1 MHARMSRVQT
11 LEIGTDLGDRVS
23 AEATL
28 PLQAEAAFVFAHG
41 AGAGMTHPFMTD
53 VAQGLAERRIACLRY
68 QFPSMQAARRRVD
81 AAPVAHATVRA
92 AVAAAA
98 SLWGPLP
105 LFAGGK
111 SYGGRMTSQ
120 AQAIAP
126 LPGVG
131 GLIFLGFPLHPS
143 GKPDTARAQH
153 LASIDI
159 PMLFIRGSRDALAE
173 APQFDPTMAH
183 LGAMVSRFDIAEADH
198 TFHVLKRSGR
208 HKEDVL
214 AEVLDGL
221 TLWTQAWRIC
231 PSLT

>member
-1 MHARMSRVQT
+1 MQARTSSVEK
-11 LEIGTDLGDRVS
+11 LEITTDAGDTVS
-23 AEATL
+23 AEATR
-28 PLQAEAAFVFAHG
+28 PPRAEAAFVFAHG
-41 AGAGMTHPFMTD
+41 AGAGMAHPFMTA
-53 VAQGLAERRIACLRY
+53 VAQGLAERHIACLRY
-68 QFPSMQAARRRVD
+68 QFPYMQAARRRVD

-126 LPGVG
+126 LPGVA

-143 GKPDTARAQH
+143 GQPGTVRAQH

-159 PMLFIRGSRDALAE
+159 PMLFIRGTRDALAE
-173 APQFDPTMAH
+173 APQFDPVMAQ
-183 LGAMVSRFDIAEADH
+183 LGAMASRFDIAEADH

-208 HKEDVL
+208 NEEDVL
-214 AEVLDGL
+214 DEVLDGWA
-221 TLWTQAWRIC
+221 LWTQAWRIR
-231 PSLT
+231 PSPA